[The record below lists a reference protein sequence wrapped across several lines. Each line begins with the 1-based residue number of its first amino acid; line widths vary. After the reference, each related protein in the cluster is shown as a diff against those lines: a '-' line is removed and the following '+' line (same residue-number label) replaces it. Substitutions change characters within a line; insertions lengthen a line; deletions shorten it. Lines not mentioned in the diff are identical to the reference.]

1 MRKIIVS
8 LHTSFDGVMSGAPPD
23 GKVQVDMGPQ
33 SYHMDRTTPGV
44 MDSWEDVLKIF
55 NEVDTILLGRTT
67 YEGLRQ
73 FWPTQTDAF
82 GERMNKIPKIVF
94 AHSGLKEVSWGD
106 WDTISLINKDVENR
120 VIELKQAPGKDMVI
134 FASSKLVQSFTNS
147 NLIDEYRITVHPIIL
162 GAGKYLFENI
172 KKRHPLKLLDTKQ
185 YPSGTMFFRYEVS
198 RA

>member
-33 SYHMDRTTPGV
+33 SYHMDWTTPGV
-44 MDSWEDVLKIF
+44 MDSWVDVLKIF

-94 AHSGLKEVSWGD
+94 AHSGLKEVC
-106 WDTISLINKDVENR
+106 
-120 VIELKQAPGKDMVI
+120 
-134 FASSKLVQSFTNS
+134 
-147 NLIDEYRITVHPIIL
+147 
-162 GAGKYLFENI
+162 
-172 KKRHPLKLLDTKQ
+172 
-185 YPSGTMFFRYEVS
+185 SGRRRPTHLES
-198 RA
+198 G